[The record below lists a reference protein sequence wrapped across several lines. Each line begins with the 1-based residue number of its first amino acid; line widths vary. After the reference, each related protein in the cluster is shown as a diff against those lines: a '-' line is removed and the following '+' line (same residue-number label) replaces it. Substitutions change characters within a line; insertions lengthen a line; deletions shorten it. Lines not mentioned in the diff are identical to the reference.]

1 MTDTV
6 TIPIEAIDGT
16 ARATSDYKSTDI
28 PPSVTFEPGDT
39 EVEVP
44 IGIVRNLRYEGT
56 ETFSVGL
63 GTPSFG
69 TVADGSATITIDDTA
84 DIPVPRL
91 VPGPVLVT
99 AEDAGSVSLSLVVPR
114 APEVDVNFF
123 VSTAGGLA
131 VAGEDYVDFN
141 QEIVIPAGRS
151 TSPSFSIAI
160 IDDAD
165 SSESA
170 EENFAVVVSAF
181 DDPSTVAGQ
190 TLVTIVENDR
200 LPHARIVRPPGV
212 GPRDAFTRSLVEGTL
227 QPVTSIVTVM
237 LDDASVFEP
246 YEVEV
251 SLAALDADDVDR
263 LNADVSIEPV
273 EPDGST
279 VLTFAPGVTEQ
290 SFRVTI
296 AANTIPDDDISF
308 GVVVT
313 NTERFGL
320 IGSPDDQVTV
330 NILDDDADP
339 PPTVGDDLRT
349 GLGDL
354 FAGTASTP
362 GGATPAFD
370 LGIGSGF
377 DLGDVDWGALGLPAI
392 DPPVIPTDLGALFD
406 LRDVLAVVPAPIV
419 DTTSVALADL
429 VADLTAVG
437 CPVDFA
443 VGGAG
448 GAPAAPAPSDI
459 IQVRCTRT
467 LGELLE
473 ASGYSGD
480 DLNGATP
487 DILEGLCE
495 PEPRR

>member
-1 MTDTV
+1 M
-6 TIPIEAIDGT
+6 
-16 ARATSDYKSTDI
+16 
-28 PPSVTFEPGDT
+28 
-39 EVEVP
+39 
-44 IGIVRNLRYEGT
+44 
-56 ETFSVGL
+56 
-63 GTPSFG
+63 
-69 TVADGSATITIDDTA
+69 
-84 DIPVPRL
+84 
-91 VPGPVLVT
+91 
-99 AEDAGSVSLSLVVPR
+99 SLSLVVPR

-181 DDPSTVAGQ
+181 DDQSTVAGQ

-200 LPHARIVRPPGV
+200 LPRARIVRPPGV

-227 QPVTSIVTVM
+227 QPVTSIFTVM

-263 LNADVSIEPV
+263 LNADVSIEPT

-320 IGSPDDQVTV
+320 IGSPDDQVAV
-330 NILDDDADP
+330 SILDDDADL

-354 FAGTASTP
+354 FVGTASTP
-362 GGATPAFD
+362 GGATPVFD
-370 LGIGSGF
+370 LGIGSAF
-377 DLGDVDWGALGLPAI
+377 DLGDVNWPLLGLPEV
-392 DPPVIPTDLGALFD
+392 DPPVIPTDLGALFGLDD
-406 LRDVLAVVPAPIV
+406 LFAGLAAPTFDAGADTLDAIVLDMNAAGV
-419 DTTSVALADL
+419 
-429 VADLTAVG
+429 
-437 CPVDFA
+437 PVDFA
-443 VGGAG
+443 AAGAG
-448 GAPAAPAPSDI
+448 GAPAATAVGDL
-459 IQVRCTRT
+459 IQVRCHSHPHR
-467 LGELLE
+467 
-473 ASGYSGD
+473 
-480 DLNGATP
+480 
-487 DILEGLCE
+487 
-495 PEPRR
+495 PRRVVRLHR